1 MRIYRLLTLLKMAVI
16 VHDSNVPELDRCG
29 IFLYDMIGVDKDLD
43 DYFTNLQ
50 NVL

>member
-1 MRIYRLLTLLKMAVI
+1 MAVI

-29 IFLYDMIGVDKDLD
+29 IFLYDMIGVDKNLD
-43 DYFTNLQ
+43 DYFARLQ